1 MDLVVDDGAEPIQQ
15 QRKKQG
21 EAISRI
27 GEEKLGIRN
36 LRFGINVTQ
45 RREATVE
52 HEIGKRGKPRGPPP
66 SAIGKRSRN
75 RRFKNTVRPMYPV
88 RFITARRS
96 VSGDKLT
103 FHYGNPTPVKVP
115 SLLIFQTQRQS
126 MMGERDAGING
137 VTGAS
142 LFVSP

>member
-27 GEEKLGIRN
+27 EEEKLGIRD

-52 HEIGKRGKPRGPPP
+52 HGIGKRGKPRGPPP
-66 SAIGKRSRN
+66 SAMQSESVVGIGDSRTLRS
-75 RRFKNTVRPMYPV
+75 NTGEG
-88 RFITARRS
+88 S
-96 VSGDKLT
+96 ELT
-103 FHYGNPTPVKVP
+103 YFP
-115 SLLIFQTQRQS
+115 
-126 MMGERDAGING
+126 DAAAIDDG
-137 VTGAS
+137 
-142 LFVSP
+142 

>member
-27 GEEKLGIRN
+27 GEEKLGIRD
-36 LRFGINVTQ
+36 LRFGINVTR

-52 HEIGKRGKPRGPPP
+52 HRIGKRGKPRGPPP

-75 RRFKNTVRPMYPV
+75 RRFKNTVRPAPPH
-88 RFITARRS
+88 TH
-96 VSGDKLT
+96 VST
-103 FHYGNPTPVKVP
+103 
-115 SLLIFQTQRQS
+115 
-126 MMGERDAGING
+126 GI
-137 VTGAS
+137 
-142 LFVSP
+142 P

>member
-27 GEEKLGIRN
+27 EEEKLGIRD

-52 HEIGKRGKPRGPPP
+52 HGIGKRGKPRGPPP
-66 SAIGKRSRN
+66 SAMQSESVVGIGDSR
-75 RRFKNTVRPMYPV
+75 TLCV
-88 RFITARRS
+88 
-96 VSGDKLT
+96 
-103 FHYGNPTPVKVP
+103 
-115 SLLIFQTQRQS
+115 SLLHTLMFRQVSHKTQRHRQ
-126 MMGERDAGING
+126 
-137 VTGAS
+137 
-142 LFVSP
+142 